1 MKNIDTTTF
10 TSLERAVYG
19 TNLINELT
27 FKNLKKVLPQLETY
41 INKKICLSKGDK
53 AKSFSIELLEFS
65 NSSGQHLRT
74 YISFE
79 FYGSIEKVV
88 LNQDVTVKVKNY
100 EGGGYG
106 VQYHKQTVNIGT
118 MQNGILTSIESIEQ
132 IIQSYQ
138 LGTIFC
144 AKKVKEAKDKIEQLK
159 SEVSKLESTIYQ
171 FKNTY

>member
-1 MKNIDTTTF
+1 MKNIDTTTL

-88 LNQDVTVKVKNY
+88 LNQDVTVKVKNF

-144 AKKVKEAKDKIEQLK
+144 AKKVKEAKDK
-159 SEVSKLESTIYQ
+159 
-171 FKNTY
+171 